1 MELLEE
7 NKMLK
12 SILNAYPYPIV
23 FIDNDYIIR
32 YMNQNA
38 EYHYYKMRGYKNLI
52 GKNMMDC
59 HDHQASK
66 DKIVEYYNKMKSDG
80 KPRFVTVNTENQ
92 RMYMQPVKNEKG
104 EWIGFFERFELNL
117 EMPVPFTLPR

>member
-1 MELLEE
+1 MQLDE
-7 NKMLK
+7 NQMLK
-12 SILNAYPYPIV
+12 SILNAYPYPII

-32 YMNQNA
+32 YMNQYA
-38 EYHYYKMRGYKNLI
+38 DYYYHKMRGYKNLI

-59 HDHQASK
+59 HDYQSSK

-80 KPRFVTVNTENQ
+80 KSRFITVNMENQ

-117 EMPVPFTLPR
+117 EMQIPFNMPR